1 MDQEYKDCGKHIGQ
15 YTLIKLP
22 RGTTDS
28 HKDFKAA
35 GTKYKQARK
44 KDISGE
50 EASRML
56 MAKEEKIASG
66 IDEILSRGNDTS
78 IAMAVRR
85 ITNRS

>member
-1 MDQEYKDCGKHIGQ
+1 MDQDYKDCGKHIGQ

-22 RGTTDS
+22 RGTTES

-35 GTKYKQARK
+35 GTQYKQARK
-44 KDISGE
+44 KDISSE

-66 IDEILSRGNDTS
+66 VEEILDK
-78 IAMAVRR
+78 
-85 ITNRS
+85 